1 MHLHGQS
8 NLATLAQVATYN
20 NKKPPAPTASS
31 SQQQQQPYNAYQPG
45 RGPQD
50 KPPTSYPAPGERVEA
65 PPYMALPRA
74 DMKPYLESYFID
86 EHKRQQQQQQTQQ
99 QLHRQGSPAMAAQA
113 QAHHHPTA
121 AHHPPPPSGTRG
133 NEHHHRGHPAPV
145 DRREAPMAPHLMDD
159 RMDRLN
165 GSPPLE
171 GELLVGLRFD
181 GINLMV

>member
-20 NKKPPAPTASS
+20 NKKPPAPAASS
-31 SQQQQQPYNAYQPG
+31 SQQQYSTYQTG

-50 KPPTSYPAPGERVEA
+50 KPPSTSYPAPGERVEA

-86 EHKRQQQQQQTQQ
+86 EHKRQQHQQQQTQQ

-113 QAHHHPTA
+113 HHHPTA
-121 AHHPPPPSGTRG
+121 AHHPPPQASARG
-133 NEHHHRGHPAPV
+133 NDHHHRSHPAPV

-171 GELLVGLRFD
+171 GKLELLLAIDGL
-181 GINLMV
+181 NLIV